1 MNHFKDNLMQ
11 QKSYMNWQVAFC
23 LAVFITLMCVLP
35 LFSPL
40 YLKMMGGETFGFV
53 DTVPKYISLFYSSGN
68 YFILTFLLFI
78 FSFQILKGYI
88 QPQGEMGILLWECF

>member
-40 YLKMMGGETFGFV
+40 YLKMMGGDRKSTR
-53 DTVPKYISLFYSSGN
+53 LNSSHV
-68 YFILTFLLFI
+68 T
-78 FSFQILKGYI
+78 
-88 QPQGEMGILLWECF
+88 

>member
-53 DTVPKYISLFYSSGN
+53 DTVPK
-68 YFILTFLLFI
+68 
-78 FSFQILKGYI
+78 
-88 QPQGEMGILLWECF
+88 

>member
-53 DTVPKYISLFYSSGN
+53 DTVPKYVSLFYSSGN

-78 FSFQILKGYI
+78 FSFQILKGIYTTAR
-88 QPQGEMGILLWECF
+88 

>member
-53 DTVPKYISLFYSSGN
+53 DTVPKYISLFIVQETILYLHFYSS
-68 YFILTFLLFI
+68 FLV
-78 FSFQILKGYI
+78 SKY
-88 QPQGEMGILLWECF
+88 

>member
-40 YLKMMGGETFGFV
+40 YLKMRWVERHLA
-53 DTVPKYISLFYSSGN
+53 S
-68 YFILTFLLFI
+68 
-78 FSFQILKGYI
+78 
-88 QPQGEMGILLWECF
+88 